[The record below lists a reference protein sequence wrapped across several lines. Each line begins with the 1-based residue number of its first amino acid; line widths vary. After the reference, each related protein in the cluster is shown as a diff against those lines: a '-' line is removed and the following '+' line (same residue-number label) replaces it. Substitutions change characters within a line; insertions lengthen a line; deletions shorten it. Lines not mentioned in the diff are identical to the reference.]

1 MRAWFFSC
9 ELQPRHGSMIHAEI
23 RPKIA
28 AACALY
34 RWPALAEVHTV
45 ITRTAKALLVA
56 GIALFYTLVV
66 FNNLT
71 DFDSNYQFV
80 HHVLSMD
87 STFPG
92 NRGMWRALPSPAMQL
107 AFYISIIAWEIVT
120 TVLLWWGVASLLR
133 ALRGSVAVFQ
143 AAKRLPVMAL
153 TLSMLMWLV
162 AFLSV
167 GAEWF
172 LMWQSHTWNGQEA
185 AFRMFTVVGLV
196 LLILLQSETET
207 QP

>member
-1 MRAWFFSC
+1 MSHDPHSAVRR
-9 ELQPRHGSMIHAEI
+9 ERNDSM
-23 RPKIA
+23 
-28 AACALY
+28 
-34 RWPALAEVHTV
+34 
-45 ITRTAKALLVA
+45 ITRTSKLLLLSAV
-56 GIALFYTLVV
+56 ALFYSLVV

-80 HHVLSMD
+80 RHVLMMD

-92 NRGMWRALPSPAMQL
+92 NRGMWRAISSTPVHLV
-107 AFYISIIAWEIVT
+107 FYWTVIVWEIVT
-120 TVLLWWGVASLLR
+120 TMLLWWGAARLFVTIHQPAAQFNAAKQIPILALTASL
-133 ALRGSVAVFQ
+133 
-143 AAKRLPVMAL
+143 
-153 TLSMLMWLV
+153 LMWLV

-185 AFRMFTVVGLV
+185 AFRNFAVVALV
-196 LLILLQSETET
+196 LLYIVQPEIDT